1 MAIMFFAPSVVA
13 SRGILLLWNSGL
25 WLKLDEYIGSFSVL
39 VLVRDLRK
47 GVEWVATFVYVPC
60 SSSELIAF
68 GQN

>member
-25 WLKLDEYIGSFSVL
+25 WLKLEYIGSFSVL

-60 SSSELIAF
+60 SSSERIAF